1 MNREEMIEMICS
13 KSVDNF
19 CNLLEEHKIKDVVP
33 VIDQALDELID
44 NMEVS
49 DEENN
54 PYIYKP
60 KSELNFAVP
69 RDWNKN
75 LPKIKLYAP
84 WEENDD

>member
-44 NMEVS
+44 NMEVD
-49 DEENN
+49 DE
-54 PYIYKP
+54 
-60 KSELNFAVP
+60 
-69 RDWNKN
+69 W
-75 LPKIKLYAP
+75 
-84 WEENDD
+84 